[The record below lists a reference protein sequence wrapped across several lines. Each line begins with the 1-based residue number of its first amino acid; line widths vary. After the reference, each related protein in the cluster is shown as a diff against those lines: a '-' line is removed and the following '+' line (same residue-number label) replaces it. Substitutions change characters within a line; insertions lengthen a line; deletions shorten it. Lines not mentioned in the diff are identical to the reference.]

1 MKHGEAG
8 NVCLLDGVIKK
19 QGEKTA
25 PGASVFSP
33 CLWVRI
39 VGPALGPAARRGPF
53 LFLTEVFL
61 TGVQENSFFDAV
73 RSLRFLRSLRSLGS
87 VLRPFVLG

>member
-25 PGASVFSP
+25 PGAAVFSP
-33 CLWVRI
+33 CLCGYALSGRLLVRRH
-39 VGPALGPAARRGPF
+39 GGGPF
-53 LFLTEVFL
+53 LF
-61 TGVQENSFFDAV
+61 
-73 RSLRFLRSLRSLGS
+73 
-87 VLRPFVLG
+87 